1 MSVLAIVYIPDLG
14 QFCDARLRPV
24 FCGNRA
30 ASSLNLGIRGFVTC
44 EEMGIYD
51 DGSISAICWKRG
63 VDLGAYLI
71 RQGLALA
78 GPRCALRVPGAGA
91 HCGEQR
97 PRHMGFRVDQIIR
110 PWETLAG
117 CVK

>member
-1 MSVLAIVYIPDLG
+1 MLRMMSVLAIVYIPDLG

-63 VDLGAYLI
+63 RSYGASEWIRSSGLG
-71 RQGLALA
+71 RPWQGALSKYA
-78 GPRCALRVPGAGA
+78 PEAGA
-91 HCGEQR
+91 AARSLQ
-97 PRHMGFRVDQIIR
+97 M
-110 PWETLAG
+110 
-117 CVK
+117 